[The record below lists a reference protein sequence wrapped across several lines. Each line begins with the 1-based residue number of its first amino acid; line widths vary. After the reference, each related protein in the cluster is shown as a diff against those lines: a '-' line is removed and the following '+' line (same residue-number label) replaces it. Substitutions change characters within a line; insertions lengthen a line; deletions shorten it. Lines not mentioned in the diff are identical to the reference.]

1 MALSTD
7 AVIDLLRPVEDP
19 ELHRSIVDLGM
30 VRDVVIGRKGDVSL
44 TVVLT
49 VAGCP
54 LRNEI
59 QNRVSSALTTHPDVS
74 SVKLEFGVMNDAE
87 RENVRRMLHRDAAST
102 AGSTQAHGHAEGRM
116 IPFSQPGSKTRP
128 LLISSG
134 KGGVGKS
141 SVTTN
146 LAVALA
152 ARGHSVG
159 IVDAD
164 IYGYS
169 IPRMLGAD
177 RDPIVIDQMLVPP
190 ESFGVRC
197 ISIGYFVPEGQAV
210 IWRGPMLHKAL
221 EQFLTDV
228 FWDDPDFLLIDMPPG
243 TGDIALSL
251 SQYLPRGE
259 VYVVTTPQPAAQK
272 VARLSAAMAAKVNLP
287 VRGIIENMSWFT
299 GDDGKR
305 YEIFGSGGGEEL
317 ANELDVPLLAR
328 IPLVPTLRE
337 GGDDGRPI
345 AAVDPDSEAGRA
357 FHMLAAEIAT
367 TLRPKKIFNA
377 ELKIS

>member
-1 MALSTD
+1 MTSTD
-7 AVIDLLRPVEDP
+7 EIIEALRPVEDP

-30 VRDVVIGRKGDVSL
+30 VRNVDIDRKGRVDVRIA
-44 TVVLT
+44 LT

-59 QNRVSSALTTHPDVS
+59 QNRVTSAVTPLAGVS
-74 SVKLEFGVMNDAE
+74 SVSLDFTVMTDQE
-87 RENVRRMLHRDAAST
+87 REALREKLHGSPGAS
-102 AGSTQAHGHAEGRM
+102 AGHAQAHGHAEGRKV
-116 IPFSQPGSKTRP
+116 PFSEPGCKTRP

-141 SVTTN
+141 SVTVN

-152 ARGHSVG
+152 SQGYSVG

-169 IPRMLGAD
+169 VPRMLGAD
-177 RDPIVIDQMLVPP
+177 RDPVVIDGMLLPP
-190 ESFGVRC
+190 ENFGVRC

-228 FWDDPDFLLIDMPPG
+228 YWDEPDFLLVDMPPG

-272 VARLSAAMAAKVNLP
+272 VARLSAAMAEKVHLP
-287 VRGIIENMSWFT
+287 VKGVIENMSWFT

-305 YEIFGSGGGEEL
+305 YEIFGAGGGEEL
-317 ANELDVPLLAR
+317 AAELGVPLLGKL
-328 IPLVPTLRE
+328 PLVPALRE

-345 AAVDPDSEAGRA
+345 VAADPASESSRA
-357 FHMLAAEIAT
+357 FHEIANRIAVE
-367 TLRPKKIFNA
+367 LKPRKIFSPS
-377 ELKIS
+377 LKIS

>member
-1 MALSTD
+1 MTLTTD
-7 AVIDLLRPVEDP
+7 RVLDLLRPVQDP

-30 VRDVVIGRKGDVSL
+30 VRDVVVAGDGSVSL

-49 VAGCP
+49 IAGCP

-59 QNRVSSALTTHPDVS
+59 QNRVTTALAPEANGVS
-74 SVKLEFGVMNDAE
+74 LNFGVMNDEE
-87 RENVRRMLHRDAAST
+87 RAKVRQLLGNSGGAAP
-102 AGSTQAHGHAEGRM
+102 GQVHGHAQGKA
-116 IPFSQPGSKTRP
+116 IPFAQPGSKTRP
-128 LLISSG
+128 ILVSSG

-152 ARGHSVG
+152 AQGHKVG
-159 IVDAD
+159 VVDAD

-169 IPRMLGAD
+169 IPRMLGTD
-177 RDPIVIDQMLVPP
+177 RDPVMIEDMLLPP
-190 ESFGVRC
+190 EKWGVRC

-210 IWRGPMLHKAL
+210 VWRGPMLHKAL

-228 FWDDPDFLLIDMPPG
+228 YWDEPDFVLIDMPPG

-272 VARLSAAMAAKVNLP
+272 VARLSAAMADKVNLP
-287 VRGIIENMSWFT
+287 VRGVIENMSWFT

-305 YEIFGSGGGEEL
+305 YELFGAGGGQEL
-317 ANELDVPLLAR
+317 ADDLDVPLLGQLPL
-328 IPLVPTLRE
+328 IPALRE

-345 AAVDPDSEAGRA
+345 TAVDHESEAAKA
-357 FHMLAAEIAT
+357 FMAIAERIAVDM
-367 TLRPKKIFNA
+367 RPKKVFSP
-377 ELKIS
+377 ELRLID